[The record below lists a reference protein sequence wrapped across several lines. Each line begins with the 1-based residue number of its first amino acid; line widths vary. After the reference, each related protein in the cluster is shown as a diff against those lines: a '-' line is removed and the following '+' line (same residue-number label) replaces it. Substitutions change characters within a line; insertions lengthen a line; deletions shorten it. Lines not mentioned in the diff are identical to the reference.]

1 VGLPAT
7 ARWRGLGCGG
17 RPALAHGECVGRVR
31 GRGWSAGEDA
41 AEAQDERAAEV
52 AVGGRQWRCENHTVA
67 IVLPATVRWRNLYLA
82 RLIYFSLSEV

>member
-17 RPALAHGECVGRVR
+17 CVGRVR
-31 GRGWSAGEDA
+31 GRGWSADEDA
-41 AEAQDERAAEV
+41 AGAQDERAAGV